1 MSENKY
7 VEDMKKFEE
16 MTKPLKFR
24 RTRLFFQSVGLT
36 YEVGKDKINYLFNY
50 ILYKLHIYKRCNYRD
65 NVVKELPCPVL
76 IKPRSIK
83 TDCLEVRV
91 DMTFEMVTHLDQDY
105 FYREKKDGS
114 KKITYTIKNE
124 ETHSLFSI
132 GTLKDIT
139 LIISGKK
146 YYVDHLP
153 AFKYAVLD
161 GKKITNSTEPL
172 KYKTM
177 TFDVAYLKNL
187 SVKYLVANDS
197 LMNGVSESMVKYFY
211 DCTCDTFKEGLE
223 NVTLRDLT
231 IETTEEE

>member
-1 MSENKY
+1 MGDNKY
-7 VEDMKKFEE
+7 AEDMKKFEE
-16 MTKPLKFR
+16 MTKPMRFR
-24 RTRLFFQSVGLT
+24 KARLFFQSVGLT

-50 ILYKLHIYKRCNYRD
+50 ILYKLHIYKRYNYRD
-65 NVVKELPCPVL
+65 KVVKELPCPVF

-105 FYREKKDGS
+105 FYREKKDGN
-114 KKITYTIKNE
+114 KKITYIIKNE

-139 LIISGKK
+139 LIISGKE

-153 AFKYAVLD
+153 TFKYAVLV
-161 GKKITNSTEPL
+161 GKPDSPPEFVE
-172 KYKTM
+172 YKTM

-187 SVKYLVANDS
+187 VVKYLVANDS